1 MKTIFEESGGTYS
14 KVGDYYLPNLLAPSQ
29 TEDANFGYYGRMRKD
44 FLKRHHKSL
53 YHSMLI
59 EGTLNQH
66 LNQTD
71 KSAKEALGRLTREMI
86 AALGINE
93 QLKSDDQMAWV
104 GAVNNIKSA
113 VMEIVL
119 AEIIYA

>member
-1 MKTIFEESGGTYS
+1 M
-14 KVGDYYLPNLLAPSQ
+14 
-29 TEDANFGYYGRMRKD
+29 
-44 FLKRHHKSL
+44 
-53 YHSMLI
+53 
-59 EGTLNQH
+59 
-66 LNQTD
+66 TD
-71 KSAKEALGRLTREMI
+71 KSAKEALGRLTRGMI

-93 QLKSDDQMAWV
+93 QLKADDQMAWV